1 MSVRTEGESVSERRE
16 KEGAKGTEGLTLE
29 RSVSEHVRRDGDKCQ
44 LLELETTP
52 CVSRFAM
59 LSRSV

>member
-1 MSVRTEGESVSERRE
+1 MSERRE